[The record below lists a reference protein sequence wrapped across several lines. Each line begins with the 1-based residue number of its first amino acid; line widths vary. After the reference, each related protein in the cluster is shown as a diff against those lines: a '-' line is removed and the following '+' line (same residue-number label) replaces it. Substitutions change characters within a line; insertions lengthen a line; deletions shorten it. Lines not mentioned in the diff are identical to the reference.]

1 MIFKT
6 MSRSVLQY
14 LPRAS
19 ALLFGLFLSG
29 STMSDVIKA
38 NPPSGEHVKA
48 VQAASETAEIKNLID
63 EVTKFVRGRYTIKS
77 GDYYRFRGDVPWV
90 AISKNVQNQM
100 AEKSI
105 QRVIYE
111 WNNPGFDFVD
121 VYPQGDSAFAVA
133 MSSKSS
139 SNKSKL
145 VGYFEMLPKQ

>member
-1 MIFKT
+1 

-14 LPRAS
+14 SSRAT

-38 NPPSGEHVKA
+38 NPPTGEHVAA
-48 VQAASETAEIKNLID
+48 VQADNETAEIKNLME
-63 EVTKFVRGRYTIKS
+63 EVTKFVRGKYAIKS
-77 GDYYRFRGDVPWV
+77 GNYYRFRGDVPWV

-105 QRVIYE
+105 KRMLFD

-139 SNKSKL
+139 SGKSRL
-145 VGYFEMLPKQ
+145 VGYFEMSPKQ